1 MIGIARI
8 AYRVPPRVVDHS
20 RAPAPIENSITL
32 TPNSLANAKWPASC
46 GAMRR
51 RNIPP
56 TPTTTRSPS
65 MWPSAYRTNPI
76 LLPDIAPGPGVG
88 LEDLLQRAPTAGE
101 GAERPLDR
109 AHDAAE
115 RDLAG
120 QEGVHRLL
128 VGRVQ
133 DRRVAAALRRRLAG
147 ESHAGKA
154 GFVQVMELQAA
165 ELGDRRRGDC
175 AGQAVRV
182 GEGDRDG
189 QPHVRPPKLGLQGA
203 IDELDQGVDDALGM
217 DADRDRVQGQ
227 AEKVV
232 RLDDLE
238 ALVHQGR
245 RVDGD
250 LWAHRPTGMVQRLLH
265 GHVVE
270 VELRTRPE
278 GASARGDDET
288 AHVRALLAPQ
298 ALPDRAVLGVD
309 GADAFFAGQFHD
321 ERTGH
326 DQHLFGPERNLLA
339 RASAGAG

>member
-120 QEGVHRLL
+120 QEAVTAPSLGAFR
-128 VGRVQ
+128 
-133 DRRVAAALRRRLAG
+133 AAGWPPPFAG
-147 ESHAGKA
+147 PSRAMPPPGK
-154 GFVQVMELQAA
+154 
-165 ELGDRRRGDC
+165 RG
-175 AGQAVRV
+175 
-182 GEGDRDG
+182 
-189 QPHVRPPKLGLQGA
+189 
-203 IDELDQGVDDALGM
+203 
-217 DADRDRVQGQ
+217 
-227 AEKVV
+227 
-232 RLDDLE
+232 
-238 ALVHQGR
+238 
-245 RVDGD
+245 
-250 LWAHRPTGMVQRLLH
+250 
-265 GHVVE
+265 
-270 VELRTRPE
+270 
-278 GASARGDDET
+278 SARSRD
-288 AHVRALLAPQ
+288 
-298 ALPDRAVLGVD
+298 
-309 GADAFFAGQFHD
+309 
-321 ERTGH
+321 
-326 DQHLFGPERNLLA
+326 
-339 RASAGAG
+339 